1 MCTINVFPILYF
13 FYFRRALHIASF
25 GFYKIWVYQ
34 SCFRAIQSKVTN
46 SHFHITECSFTL
58 SLHLSLCLSS
68 LVNICRRRWCFTSWW
83 VQSPLAAN
91 ATANNLQQWPSL
103 HTRPWLR
110 SHFPWVAKDQK
121 RQGYKSIILLPQN
134 NSASAVCL
142 PGPPVIRPSTC
153 LFSFLPFPIRVP
165 SPFVGFS
172 CGEPKSRSQADS
184 VFICWWSVSPSCRN
198 EMSRV

>member
-1 MCTINVFPILYF
+1 M
-13 FYFRRALHIASF
+13 
-25 GFYKIWVYQ
+25 
-34 SCFRAIQSKVTN
+34 
-46 SHFHITECSFTL
+46 
-58 SLHLSLCLSS
+58 
-68 LVNICRRRWCFTSWW
+68 NICRRRWCFTSWW

-198 EMSRV
+198 EMSRVQELHLSCSLSYSYCLTAHSNYNYMGEIIKWWMNI